1 MPCQVLSSL
10 LLSGPEDLRIAGLP
24 LSTAFASR
32 PHPFQT
38 ANNYDIPP
46 KCCGAVPSPSS
57 LSHAVQFIPG
67 QAVSL
72 PFCLSSH
79 HTRNTRRIPTH
90 SHNLALLLSCWNQ
103 RYPARRF
110 VAHLTPKRRT
120 VRIIPTY
127 LPTIGTVDKRD
138 KTKKTKK
145 THTKPLLQGL
155 WVSAAPTIIGRYL
168 AISTHRQ
175 SLFSPFRTRSLRRN
189 RRRGPDL
196 WCFAWLHRTEDIAR
210 SATLRVL
217 SVAIRSVAPSGR
229 QLLRSVC
236 CTWPLPRVLSAR
248 SANVLPSPP
257 RQPQSQPAAERV
269 GLDISASQVTAGS
282 LSYATSVGKPQ
293 TQQRSRTSIHAQAIP
308 QCARRFAAA
317 RSVTPRSRRSRPQ
330 EPRNHARFV
339 VPCRQ
344 PLGHWQLTLTLRDAL
359 FRAWLSTS
367 F

>member
-1 MPCQVLSSL
+1 V
-10 LLSGPEDLRIAGLP
+10 R
-24 LSTAFASR
+24 FR
-32 PHPFQT
+32 RR
-38 ANNYDIPP
+38 
-46 KCCGAVPSPSS
+46 
-57 LSHAVQFIPG
+57 LSHAAQVIPG

-79 HTRNTRRIPTH
+79 THGTPAEYPPTPTIWRA
-90 SHNLALLLSCWNQ
+90 LALLLEPTISSPPICRPLDPQ
-103 RYPARRF
+103 RRP
-110 VAHLTPKRRT
+110 

-138 KTKKTKK
+138 KTKKNRRKK
-145 THTKPLLQGL
+145 HTKPLLQGL
-155 WVSAAPTIIGRYL
+155 WVSAAPTTIGRYL

-175 SLFSPFRTRSLRRN
+175 SLFTPFRTRSLRRN

-236 CTWPLPRVLSAR
+236 CIWPLPRVLSAR

-257 RQPQSQPAAERV
+257 RHPKSQQAAERV

-293 TQQRSRTSIHAQAIP
+293 TQQRSRTSIHVQAIP
-308 QCARRFAAA
+308 QCPRRFAAA
-317 RSVTPRSRRSRPQ
+317 RSVAPRSRRSRPQ
-330 EPRNHARFV
+330 ESRNHARFV

-344 PLGHWQLTLTLRDAL
+344 PLGHWQLALTLRDAL
-359 FRAWLSTS
+359 FRAWLSAS